1 MDYDKFVENAN
12 ANQAGIAD
20 VNDLLQKFSQ
30 QSRQMEDLT
39 KQLSDSVTEISVATE
54 NSVTALVKSTEDMNV
69 LHLSVSD
76 IQTQSNLN
84 SATVDALNAEV
95 EKFN

>member
-1 MDYDKFVENAN
+1 MLK
-12 ANQAGIAD
+12 I
-20 VNDLLQKFSQ
+20 LQFI
-30 QSRQMEDLT
+30 T
-39 KQLSDSVTEISVATE
+39 P
-54 NSVTALVKSTEDMNV
+54 TEDMNV

-76 IQTQSNLN
+76 IQIQSILN